1 MAKNNLNKLLFK
13 PELKSLGGGK
23 TWSTLIFLGV
33 IYSFALFSLGAGDQ
47 IRLFLKD
54 QMEDEFVQLLSSTAP
69 EGECRLVTSRL
80 LGNEELKRQFDIS
93 DIRLLAKDYES
104 IRGLNGQSYD
114 LLVGSYDGETT
125 FRTADRLYDLDDLE
139 SVISKLTDQKVIPQN
154 WRSHLD
160 LTKQAINDDGSFQLQ
175 QINVHPLWGMLQSD
189 TSLFVTSAARCRPF
203 NPLVK
208 TGVILSAKAADKLG
222 ILEVIQQGDRMPTI
236 TWTQSDFSA
245 PVYLP
250 VLGVTTSLPLEID
263 LAIHAETWGY
273 LSSGIG
279 RRHTTSKVYFVPDS
293 KQGLLNSQNLPKS
306 VPVPTGRIYSGAAF
320 GEGMRQV
327 KEVGNP
333 IDLITFDDVDRSQ
346 FLALEHVTF
355 KMEDLTKV
363 RGFAKQLEDNKELY
377 GCAVSDNHSTT
388 LKIDLTDVEA
398 KENLGIFSG
407 FANLLSL
414 ALIVISLILIINYTG
429 AILRLHINKNK
440 KNLGTLTAFGYKNS
454 TITRLYLKIT
464 ATILSLSFVLSYLIV
479 WPLGYLGFKAFLSVT
494 GLSNSLS
501 DVSFAHW
508 PLYYSIPLFVLLPL
522 VIVSVRIR
530 KQLKAT
536 PGDLV
541 YDR

>member
-1 MAKNNLNKLLFK
+1 MAKNKLDQLLFK
-13 PELKSLGGGK
+13 PELKSLGGGR

-69 EGECRLVTSRL
+69 EAECRMVIPKL
-80 LGNEELKRQFDIS
+80 LGNEDLKRQFSIS
-93 DIRLLAKDYES
+93 DIRLLAKDYQS
-104 IRGLNGQSYD
+104 IQGLNGESFD
-114 LLVGSYDGETT
+114 LLVGSYDDETT
-125 FRTADRLYDLDDLE
+125 FKADDRLYRLDDLE
-139 SVISKLTDQKVIPQN
+139 SVISELTDQKVIPQN

-160 LTKQAINDDGSFQLQ
+160 LTKQAINDVGSYQLQ

-189 TSLFVTSAARCRPF
+189 TSLFVTSAARCHPF

-208 TGVILSAKAADKLG
+208 TGVILSAKAAENLG
-222 ILEVIQQGDRMPTI
+222 ILDVVQQGDRLPMI
-236 TWTQSDFSA
+236 TWTQSDDT

-273 LSSGIG
+273 LSEGIG
-279 RRHTTSKVYFVPDS
+279 QQHTTSRAYFVPDS
-293 KQGLLNSQNLPKS
+293 KQGLLDSQYLPKS

-320 GEGMRQV
+320 GEGMRLV

-333 IDLITFDDVDRSQ
+333 IDLITFDEVDRSQ

-479 WPLGYLGFKAFLSVT
+479 WPLGYLGFKTFLSVT